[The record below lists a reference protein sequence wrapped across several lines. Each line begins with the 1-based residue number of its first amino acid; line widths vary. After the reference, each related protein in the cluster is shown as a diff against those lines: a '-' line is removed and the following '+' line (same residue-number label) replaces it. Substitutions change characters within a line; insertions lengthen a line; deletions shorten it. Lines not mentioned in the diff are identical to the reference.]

1 MPSYLIL
8 SNVDTV
14 PGDLQALEH
23 IVLSSGR
30 ITTLN
35 R

>member
-8 SNVDTV
+8 WNVDTV
-14 PGDLQALEH
+14 AGDLQALEH

-30 ITTLN
+30 IH
-35 R
+35 